1 MKTFTNPV
9 AHVYREA
16 NSCADKLARMGADP
30 ILDYL
35 FLYDSLL
42 VVVDLLAIDKAG
54 LVCNRLL
61 VP

>member
-9 AHVYREA
+9 AHVYKEA

-35 FLYDSLL
+35 FLYDSP
-42 VVVDLLAIDKAG
+42 ACGGWSAG
-54 LVCNRLL
+54 YW
-61 VP
+61 

>member
-1 MKTFTNPV
+1 MKTFTNSV
-9 AHVYREA
+9 SHVYMEA

-30 ILDYL
+30 ISDYL
-35 FLYDSLL
+35 LLYDSPP

-54 LVCNRLL
+54 LVCKRLV